1 MSAALNNQTLNPAH
15 ALSDLGMELEREA
28 DATELDTL
36 AYVVVHDLNNLLTPI
51 LSLTELVRAGLPQDD
66 VNQPSLSLVCQAAR
80 QAKDLVNRISAC
92 RHGSPRAFRETD
104 LSVFLL
110 SLLPLFRESMPETIE
125 LCHQIEFVPAI
136 LADSDQ
142 IYQAIS
148 NLVVNAVQAIGE
160 KPGAIS
166 VGLSTMDGPGA
177 SKSKMVRVTVSD
189 SWPGM
194 GEEIQQR
201 IFEPFFTTRQRVGG
215 QGLGLAIVR
224 WVAEAHGGTVGV
236 ASKPGAG
243 TCFEICLPLPEN
255 R

>member
-1 MSAALNNQTLNPAH
+1 MPAALNKQTLNPAH
-15 ALSDLGMELEREA
+15 ALPDLGVAPERATDAAELG
-28 DATELDTL
+28 TL

-51 LSLTELVRAGLPQDD
+51 LSLTELVRAGLAQDD
-66 VNQPSLSLVCQAAR
+66 TNQPALSLVCQATR
-80 QAKDLVNRISAC
+80 QAKSLVNRILAS
-92 RHGSPRAFRETD
+92 RHGSPHAFRETD

-125 LCHQIEFVPAI
+125 LRHQIELVPAM
-136 LADSDQ
+136 LADNDQ

-148 NLVVNAVQAIGE
+148 NLIANAAQAIGD
-160 KPGAIS
+160 KPGTIS
-166 VGLSTMDGPGA
+166 IGLSTIDCPQAPLGR
-177 SKSKMVRVTVSD
+177 MVRVTVCD
-189 SWPGM
+189 SGPGM
-194 GEEIQQR
+194 DEEIQR
-201 IFEPFFTTRQRVGG
+201 HIFEPFFTTRQRLGG

-236 ASKPGAG
+236 DSKPGAG